1 MNVKEELE
9 KAYDLGVKHGSDSN
23 INNLVS
29 LIEQWGEPKGLTNKR
44 PMLKSWPQ
52 FEKVQ
57 EEVTEIARAIVNN
70 DRVELMDAIGDTFVT
85 LVLLAKQNE
94 LDIQECISFAYDEIK
109 DRTGRTENGKFIKD
123 K

>member
-1 MNVKEELE
+1 MNVKEEFE
-9 KAYDLGVKHGSDSN
+9 IAYDLGVEHGSYSN

-29 LIEQWGEPKGLTNKR
+29 LIEQWGEPKGLTTKR

-70 DRVELMDAIGDTFVT
+70 DRAELVDAIGDTFVT
-85 LVLLAKQNE
+85 LVLLAKQND
-94 LDIQECISFAYDEIK
+94 LDIENCISVAYNEIK
-109 DRTGRTENGKFIKD
+109 NRTGKTIDGKFIKD